1 MMVRFVLIN
10 CNKIVQVLHL
20 EVDFFHLYALVL
32 DESLAEMQTIMNAAT
47 HPLMAKDTGELTK
60 TGMLNAV
67 STS

>member
-1 MMVRFVLIN
+1 MVRFVLIN

-47 HPLMAKDTGELTK
+47 HPLMARDTGE
-60 TGMLNAV
+60 
-67 STS
+67 S